1 MQHALW
7 PRLLASLIIHHISHA
22 RFSQAAGLWFCVTMT
37 ETHYLRN
44 LRPINGA
51 FKGRGRNYLALLV
64 CPRDGARLSLCE
76 AGVCCTADQAHVYPF
91 EDGILR
97 LVTPDRR
104 AVLDAEAAAYE
115 EACAAAGWAV
125 PDEAQFK
132 ALPQDGLPG
141 YPEDYWPQRAEST
154 ALLWRFLEAIRLQQG
169 GLPVGPMGEA
179 AVIGA
184 GMGWLAYG
192 LDVAGYTTVA
202 LDWRAGPRYG
212 LGVYPIARY
221 LRVQADMQRLPLAR
235 AAFDWLIFQNGLSAL
250 GDERAQGSAFAAA
263 LDALRPGG
271 WVAVME
277 VTGSAAA
284 GVSVTELF
292 VANGLQPIDVP
303 GRRSWRNAM
312 LDLRDRLTGQGADEP
327 SVRVA
332 RKPERLSR

>member
-1 MQHALW
+1 MSEPL
-7 PRLLASLIIHHISHA
+7 
-22 RFSQAAGLWFCVTMT
+22 
-37 ETHYLRN
+37 YLRDQ
-44 LRPINGA
+44 RPINGA

-64 CPRDGARLSLCE
+64 CPRDGARLIACE
-76 AGVCCTADQAHVYPF
+76 AGVCCTADATHTYPF
-91 EDGILR
+91 EDGVLR
-97 LVTPDRR
+97 LLTPDRR

-132 ALPQDGLPG
+132 ALPQTGLPG
-141 YPEDYWPQRAEST
+141 YPDDYWPQRAEST

-221 LRVQADMQRLPLAR
+221 LRVQADLQYLPLAR

-250 GDERAQGSAFAAA
+250 GDEPAQASAFAAA
-263 LDALRPGG
+263 LEALRPGG
-271 WVAVME
+271 WVAVLD
-277 VTGSAAA
+277 AAPPPEGA
-284 GVSVTELF
+284 NTVRALF
-292 VANGLQPIDVP
+292 RAHRLEAVETPH
-303 GRRSWRNAM
+303 RRSWRSAV
-312 LDLRDRLTGQGADEP
+312 LDLRDRLIRQGAEP
-327 SVRVA
+327 SSVLVA
-332 RKPERLSR
+332 RKRAGTSR